1 MFYSLFPTLFASS
14 VLTIVSANPLPP
26 PAGFSVT
33 LNRSFHQRPPV
44 NSSLP
49 VCNVQPIE
57 REFKGLQRK
66 YRDVD
71 KKFNN
76 GINVGPINTSAIVE
90 DEADVEAPFIPPVL
104 VHTMPLADYV
114 SGGLDMMYYGPLQI
128 GTPPQQL
135 TVDVDTGSADLWFPT
150 ADCAD
155 CENKQFEPA
164 ESSTCEESNETFSIY
179 YVWTLSAPISTSR
192 PFLQGSGAAYGQLM
206 RDTVSVGGLEVRRQ
220 WFGGAWDLSG
230 DFNDL
235 PNDGLLGLAFSTVA
249 QSGKP
254 TFFENLIAKGL
265 TPMFSMHLARHHD
278 DSAVCFGCIDRLK
291 TLDPIVWIPVLTKA
305 YWSISMNAIIVNVNK
320 ARELQLA
327 TALRAIVDTGTT
339 LIYLPEAVV
348 SEFYAVIPG
357 STHVFQPEF
366 EFYTFPCSTMLDIE
380 FAFGQSRFTV
390 NLADFNLGM
399 TEPDSSDCV
408 GGVLPLSAASGFPQD
423 LAIMGDEFLKS
434 WYSIFDYGSDG
445 GNARVGFSPSINN
458 AR

>member
-1 MFYSLFPTLFASS
+1 MFYSPFTSLFVAS
-14 VLTIVSANPLPP
+14 VLTIISANPLPSP
-26 PAGFSVT
+26 TGFSVT
-33 LNRSFHQRPPV
+33 INRSFHQRPPV
-44 NSSLP
+44 KSSSLP

-57 REFKGLQRK
+57 REFKGLQSK

-71 KKFNN
+71 KNFNN
-76 GINVGPINTSAIVE
+76 GINVGPVNTSAIVE
-90 DEADVEAPFIPPVL
+90 DEAEAPFIPPVL
-104 VHTMPLADYV
+104 VHTMPLDDYV
-114 SGGLDMMYYGPLQI
+114 SGNLDIMYYGPLQI
-128 GTPPQQL
+128 GTPPQEL
-135 TVDVDTGSADLWFPT
+135 TVDVDTGSADLWFPC
-150 ADCAD
+150 DCPD
-155 CENKQFEPA
+155 CENKQFEPL
-164 ESSTCEESNETFSIY
+164 ESSTCEESNETFSISY
-179 YVWTLSAPISTSR
+179 
-192 PFLQGSGAAYGQLM
+192 GSGTADGQLM

-220 WFGGAWDLSG
+220 WFGAARSLQG
-230 DFNDL
+230 DFNGL

-249 QSGKP
+249 QSGKA
-254 TFFENLIAKGL
+254 TFFENLIAEGL
-265 TPMFSMHLARHHD
+265 PPMFSMHLARHHD

-291 TLDPIVWIPVLTKA
+291 TLDPGIVWISVLSKA
-305 YWSISMNAIIVNVNK
+305 YWSISMDAINVNVNK
-320 ARELQLA
+320 TRELQLA

-380 FAFGQSRFTV
+380 FAFGQNRFAV
-390 NLADFNLGM
+390 NPADFNLGM
-399 TEPDSSDCV
+399 TAPDSPDCV

-423 LAIMGDEFLKS
+423 LAIVGDEFLKS